1 MATPKL
7 REYNGGAWTPAR
19 FRSFVTSA
27 LRTAS
32 QRWPPKFEA
41 LKDALEGRQ
50 VNKKTGKL
58 ANHYRCAACQELFVS
73 SEVNVDHIKPVVDPK
88 RGFRT
93 WDEYVDRL
101 FCERENFQV
110 LCRPCHKEKTQ
121 KEKEQRK
128 K

>member
-1 MATPKL
+1 MATTKL
-7 REYNGGAWTPAR
+7 REYNGGLWTPAR

-41 LKDALEGRQ
+41 LKQALEGKQ
-50 VNKKTGKL
+50 VNQKTGKL
-58 ANHYRCAACQELFVS
+58 ANHYRCAACEGLFVS
-73 SEVNVDHIKPVVDPK
+73 SDVNVDHIKPVVDPK
-88 RGFRT
+88 KGFKT
-93 WDEYVDRL
+93 WDEYIDRL
-101 FCERENFQV
+101 FCELSNFQV

>member
-7 REYNGGAWTPAR
+7 REYNGGLWTPAR

-41 LKDALEGRQ
+41 LKNALEGRK
-50 VNKKTGKL
+50 VNQKTGKL
-58 ANHYRCAACQELFVS
+58 ANHYRCAACDGLFVS
-73 SEVNVDHIKPVVDPK
+73 SDVNVDHIKPVVDPK
-88 RGFRT
+88 RGFKT
-93 WDEYVDRL
+93 WDEYIDRL
-101 FCERENFQV
+101 FCELDNFQV
-110 LCRPCHKEKTQ
+110 LCRPCHKDKTQ